1 MNAPCGVPTNT
12 IEQEAR
18 MPTFT
23 LTSPE
28 FTDHGELAKAHEYN
42 DFGGSGDNR
51 SPELIWS
58 GAPEGTRSFAVTLYD
73 PDAPTGSG
81 FWHWVAFDI
90 APTEHT
96 LPRNAGLT
104 GGAELPAGAIQSAN
118 DYGFQ
123 GFGGA
128 CPPPGAGAHR
138 YVFTLHALSVDKL
151 GIDAATTN
159 AVARFLIHAN
169 SIGSASITARYER

>member
-1 MNAPCGVPTNT
+1 MT
-12 IEQEAR
+12 
-18 MPTFT
+18 TFS

-28 FTDHGELAKAHEYN
+28 FTEQGTLAKAHEYN
-42 DFGGSGDNR
+42 DFGGNGDNR
-51 SPELIWS
+51 SPALSWRA
-58 GAPEGTRSFAVTLYD
+58 APAGTRSFAVTLYD

-90 APTEHT
+90 PEDADG
-96 LPRNAGLT
+96 LPADT
-104 GGAELPAGAIQSAN
+104 GAQDGAMLPAGAIHSAN
-118 DYGFQ
+118 DYGVH

-128 CPPPGAGAHR
+128 CPPAGDAPHR

-151 GIDAATTN
+151 GIDASTPN

-169 SIGSASITARYER
+169 TIDSASITAYYQR

>member
-1 MNAPCGVPTNT
+1 MA
-12 IEQEAR
+12 
-18 MPTFT
+18 TFT

-28 FTDHGELAKAHEYN
+28 FTDQGELSKAHEYN
-42 DFGGSGDNR
+42 DFGGNGANR
-51 SPELIWS
+51 SPELAWS

-81 FWHWVAFDI
+81 FWHWVVFDI
-90 APTEHT
+90 SPDTHA
-96 LPRNAGLT
+96 LQRNAGVV

-138 YVFTLHALSVDKL
+138 YVFTVHALSVDKL
-151 GIDAATTN
+151 GVDAATPN
-159 AVARFLIHAN
+159 AISRFLIHAH
-169 SIGSASITARYER
+169 SIGSATLTARYER

>member
-1 MNAPCGVPTNT
+1 
-12 IEQEAR
+12 

-28 FTDHGELAKAHEYN
+28 FSNQGQLDKAHEYN
-42 DFGGSGDNR
+42 DFGGSGQNR
-51 SPELIWS
+51 SPELVWS
-58 GAPEGTRSFAVTLYD
+58 DAPEGTRSFAVTLYD

-90 APTEHT
+90 PPNARS
-96 LPRNAGLT
+96 LSRNAGLA
-104 GGAELPAGAIQSAN
+104 GGAELPAGAIQGIN
-118 DYGFQ
+118 DYGLE

-151 GIDAATTN
+151 GVDAATTN
-159 AVARFLIHAN
+159 AVTRFLIHAN
-169 SIGSASITARYER
+169 SIGNASITALYER